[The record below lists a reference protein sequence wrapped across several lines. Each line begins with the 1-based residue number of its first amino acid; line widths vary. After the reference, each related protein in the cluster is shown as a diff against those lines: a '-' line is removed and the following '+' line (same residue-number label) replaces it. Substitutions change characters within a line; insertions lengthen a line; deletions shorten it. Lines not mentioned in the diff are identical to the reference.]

1 MKEFVASSRLKKD
14 IKLAKKRHKDLT
26 LFKEIVR
33 LLMSEQPLPASVKD
47 HLLIGNW
54 AGCRELHLDPDFLF
68 IYENRPEQ
76 IYGIRLGSHSDL
88 F

>member
-54 AGCRELHLDPDFLF
+54 AGCRELHLEPDFLF
-68 IYENRPEQ
+68 Y
-76 IYGIRLGSHSDL
+76 L
-88 F
+88 

>member
-1 MKEFVASSRLKKD
+1 MKEFVASSRVEKGYQTCEKK
-14 IKLAKKRHKDLT
+14 HKDLT
-26 LFKEIVR
+26 LFKDMVR

-54 AGCRELHLDPDFLF
+54 TGCRELHLEPDFLF

-76 IYGIRLGSHSDL
+76 IYGVRLGSHSDL

>member
-1 MKEFVASSRLKKD
+1 MRKK
-14 IKLAKKRHKDLT
+14 HKNLT
-26 LFKEIVR
+26 LFKDMVR
-33 LLMSEQPLPASVKD
+33 LLMSEQPLPASGRD

-54 AGCRELHLDPDFLF
+54 IGCRELHLEPDFLF

-76 IYGIRLGSHSDL
+76 IYGVRLGSHSDL

>member
-1 MKEFVASSRLKKD
+1 
-14 IKLAKKRHKDLT
+14 
-26 LFKEIVR
+26 
-33 LLMSEQPLPASVKD
+33 MSEQPLPASVKD

-54 AGCRELHLDPDFLF
+54 AGCRELHLEPDFLF